1 MRFIRSLFITI
12 TKPKFVITLIILTL
26 IATFIGVLVPQVG
39 DKSPSYFREWELTSP
54 KTFYIV
60 NLLQFNRVYT
70 STWFLAL
77 VFVVGI
83 SLAITVRDQLSAA
96 IKAQKY
102 RGQPVSPEA
111 FKNFSTLIVSG
122 TYELTSAAETIKRV
136 LKSKGFKVY
145 HDNKN
150 SLDTLVFSKN
160 GSGRFGGAILHAG
173 FLCVIVAALYN
184 LAFHQRGF
192 IQLME
197 TETFSGRNID
207 WLESNRGLLAKE
219 FNTGFQVHLKRFV
232 PSYWEND
239 KVKSLESEL
248 NIIDET
254 GVKDEVLSVSSP
266 VQHKHVTLY
275 QSTHYGYALTFV
287 LTLQSGQPV
296 ATHFLLDA
304 PKQRNKPFFGKA
316 DFPTTD
322 YMLNMKFYPNL
333 TETSFYLAFPGV
345 DVTITEKDNILF
357 KGMVP
362 FGQQVSFDGNTLN
375 FAQIHY
381 WSGISFVKSSGLTL
395 LSIGFIISSIGAF
408 LIYFLIPKE
417 MHVKIAGEGN
427 MMLVKVGG
435 HARKYQTLFADEFDK
450 ICQDIKSSLKA
461 E

>member
-1 MRFIRSLFITI
+1 MAI
-12 TKPKFVITLIILTL
+12 
-26 IATFIGVLVPQVG
+26 FIGVMVHQVG
-39 DKSPSYFREWELTSP
+39 DKSPSYFNEWKLTSP

-70 STWFLAL
+70 SIWFLAL
-77 VFVVGI
+77 VSVVGI
-83 SLAITVRDQLSAA
+83 SLAITVRDQALAG

-102 RGQPVSPEA
+102 KGKPVSPEV
-111 FKNFSTLIVSG
+111 FKNFLTLIVPG
-122 TYELTSAAETIKRV
+122 TRELTSAAETIKGV
-136 LKSKGFKVY
+136 LRSKGFKVC
-145 HDNKN
+145 HDNRN
-150 SLDTLVFSKN
+150 GLDTLVFSKN

-192 IQLME
+192 VQLME
-197 TETFSGRNID
+197 AETFSGRNID
-207 WLESNRGLLAKE
+207 WLETNRGLLAKE

-232 PSYWEND
+232 PGYWDND
-239 KVKSLESEL
+239 KVKSLASEL

-254 GVKDEVLSVSSP
+254 GVKDVVLSVSSP
-266 VQHKHVTLY
+266 VRHKHVTLY
-275 QSTHYGYALTFV
+275 QSFHYGYALTFV
-287 LTLQSGQPV
+287 LTRQTGQPV

-304 PKQRNKPFFGKA
+304 PGQRNKPFFGKT

-322 YMLNMKFYPNL
+322 YLLDMKFYPNL
-333 TETSFYLAFPGV
+333 TEPSFYLAFPGV
-345 DVTITEKDNILF
+345 DLTITEKGKVLF
-357 KGMVP
+357 KDRVLYR
-362 FGQQVSFDGNTLN
+362 QQVNIGNDTLH

-381 WSGISFVKSSGLTL
+381 WSGISFVNSSELTL
-395 LSIGFIISSIGAF
+395 VYIGFTISTIGAF